1 MDDLNARFVQG
12 DAAAFETLFRAH
24 QHEVYGWIV
33 RVVRDRA
40 AAEDL
45 TIETF
50 WRAYRSRS
58 RFDPARSFGAWMRR
72 IAINVAIDHLER
84 SPRDRESAPDAA
96 DPAGVARIEAAD
108 ARRSIE
114 RAFRALPP
122 VLRVTAMLALVE
134 ERPYD
139 EIAEM
144 LDVSVGA
151 VKSRVFRAT
160 RQLRQE
166 LTRLGWQR

>member
-58 RFDPARSFGAWMRR
+58 RFDPARSYLSF
-72 IAINVAIDHLER
+72 
-84 SPRDRESAPDAA
+84 SP
-96 DPAGVARIEAAD
+96 
-108 ARRSIE
+108 
-114 RAFRALPP
+114 
-122 VLRVTAMLALVE
+122 
-134 ERPYD
+134 
-139 EIAEM
+139 
-144 LDVSVGA
+144 
-151 VKSRVFRAT
+151 
-160 RQLRQE
+160 
-166 LTRLGWQR
+166 